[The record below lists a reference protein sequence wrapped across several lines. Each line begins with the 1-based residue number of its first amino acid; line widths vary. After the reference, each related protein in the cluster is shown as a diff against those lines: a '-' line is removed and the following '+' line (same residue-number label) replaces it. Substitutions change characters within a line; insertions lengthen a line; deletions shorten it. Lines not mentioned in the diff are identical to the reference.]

1 MNWVPETISHEKL
14 LVALDA
20 TQTDFAAEAS
30 IYRTQ
35 LRHRLLTLARK
46 ARLEVA
52 AHEMTGLPPA
62 DLCSKTALE
71 LQALMDRKKGL
82 LPPEDTD
89 LFRRW

>member
-1 MNWVPETISHEKL
+1 MSWVPETISHEKL
-14 LVALDA
+14 LVALDM
-20 TQTDFAAEAS
+20 TSLEIAAEGS

-52 AHEMTGLPPA
+52 AHEVTGLPPA

-71 LQALMDRKKGL
+71 LLALMDRKKGL
-82 LPPEDTD
+82 LPPEDND